1 MVEFAEDVAH
11 VVLERHAHRLRTV
24 AVCVEE
30 QVELHARGAEPF
42 QVGAQGA
49 RERDGILLLAIAETR
64 TPARFVG
71 PREVDLSHGGMAQ
84 CDFRNP
90 FRKPGV
96 KQWEVDHSKPY
107 EIDPETAAKYEGRM
121 EEPDVME
128 AKDGAWL

>member
-1 MVEFAEDVAH
+1 MIH
-11 VVLERHAHRLRTV
+11 LEQRKKLK
-24 AVCVEE
+24 
-30 QVELHARGAEPF
+30 
-42 QVGAQGA
+42 
-49 RERDGILLLAIAETR
+49 
-64 TPARFVG
+64 
-71 PREVDLSHGGMAQ
+71 

>member
-1 MVEFAEDVAH
+1 MRAGGQDRELNPFEQPYPRQYGYGRAVEGACGCVRACMIH
-11 VVLERHAHRLRTV
+11 LEQRKKLK
-24 AVCVEE
+24 
-30 QVELHARGAEPF
+30 
-42 QVGAQGA
+42 
-49 RERDGILLLAIAETR
+49 
-64 TPARFVG
+64 
-71 PREVDLSHGGMAQ
+71 

-121 EEPDVME
+121 EDPDVME